1 MIRALRLL
9 LPALI
14 PSWAFFKAVEPSP
27 RIEWRLLSDTSEP
40 PPAWQ
45 EFRPRP
51 ARVSPLQILIRLF
64 WNPRWNETLY
74 LVSLAERL
82 MIAPTTHSVEEI
94 ERCLTA
100 EARRSTPI
108 SGRPNRLQFQ
118 ILFVS
123 RDQDVLTE
131 TVTYLSTPCA
141 FEPDP

>member
-27 RIEWRLLSDTSEP
+27 RIEWRLLSDTSEA

-51 ARVSPLQILIRLF
+51 AHISLFQILIRLF

-100 EARRSTPI
+100 EARRSTPT

-141 FEPDP
+141 FEPVQ